1 MIKTIFL
8 IKHILMIKEE
18 MIKILLKKNYLKG
31 ISLGIPLIVQL
42 MKLKKLNLII
52 IINKKI
58 LFFLH
63 FQIIIIMIYNFQI
76 GQQEI
81 KEKLILII
89 II

>member
-1 MIKTIFL
+1 MIMIKTIFL

-18 MIKILLKKNYLKG
+18 MIKILLKINYLKG

-58 LFFLH
+58 
-63 FQIIIIMIYNFQI
+63 
-76 GQQEI
+76 
-81 KEKLILII
+81 
-89 II
+89 